1 MAAMDEIAILLQGR
15 NAEANRHRAWRVEAG
30 RDLFGKWMVRVSF
43 GRIGCRGRTFARKF
57 ASEDEARA
65 YARRPAPPEWR
76 HSALPGRVLRHQ
88 GVAHSGAAAGCRRLV
103 AWRKPSK
110 QPSIALLRERQRAQG
125 AGAARSL
132 LLLRAGSPGSIAW
145 RTRQ

>member
-43 GRIGCRGRTFARKF
+43 GRIGCRGRTFAREF

-65 YARRPAPPEWR
+65 YVRDGLRRRKGAIRRCSVEYRVIDASPA
-76 HSALPGRVLRHQ
+76 ALPLLAMLRISS
-88 GVAHSGAAAGCRRLV
+88 VPNKFEAAGPRLE
-103 AWRKPSK
+103 A
-110 QPSIALLRERQRAQG
+110 
-125 AGAARSL
+125 
-132 LLLRAGSPGSIAW
+132 
-145 RTRQ
+145 